1 MLSVRNGSIAL
12 SRRRCLSCP
21 SVGAA
26 GGPRG
31 AQAPRRRPH
40 APPAR
45 RGDGRRRRDPA
56 DRQRPVLLARA
67 DHDDITPGDASA
79 LEFTALLPTPEAPGG
94 TGPTSRCPGPGFG
107 HRSAPGSLQV
117 RRRGAFVLS
126 SFGPRDP
133 GVVVRTP
140 GPALQQRAEAID
152 GLATHACH
160 RQVDRAPGAG
170 AVVEGQLSGEDT
182 TVGSRSGRR
191 EPMLGPSRRLT
202 AGMPPATGA
211 AVMST
216 GILSTATQLVGLRL
230 LSWVLFVLAVLAEL
244 ALGAVLVSR
253 LLTDRPGWLS
263 EAATPAS
270 LTGVAAT
277 AVIGGRIASLGA
289 PRIAWVLLGASVLLW
304 LVLLPLVLRHWQVP
318 TIGASFLICVATE
331 GVALLAATQ
340 GAVTGSRPAA
350 AAGFGAFLLGLI
362 LYAVVLARFDW
373 RQLIVGA
380 GDQWVVAGALA
391 ISSLAGAELVLA
403 GDRLGPLG
411 GGREPG
417 APRGQ

>member
-1 MLSVRNGSIAL
+1 VIRLTGSI
-12 SRRRCLSCP
+12 
-21 SVGAA
+21 
-26 GGPRG
+26 
-31 AQAPRRRPH
+31 
-40 APPAR
+40 
-45 RGDGRRRRDPA
+45 
-56 DRQRPVLLARA
+56 PVLLAAA
-67 DHDDITPGDASA
+67 DYDDIMSGDASA
-79 LEFTALLPTPEAPGG
+79 LELTALLATPEAVGG
-94 TGPTSRCPGPGFG
+94 TGGT
-107 HRSAPGSLQV
+107 
-117 RRRGAFVLS
+117 
-126 SFGPRDP
+126 
-133 GVVVRTP
+133 
-140 GPALQQRAEAID
+140 
-152 GLATHACH
+152 
-160 RQVDRAPGAG
+160 
-170 AVVEGQLSGEDT
+170 VVEGQLSGEDT

-191 EPMLGPSRRLT
+191 EPALGPPRRLT
-202 AGMPPATGA
+202 AGIPPATGA

-289 PRIAWVLLGASVLLW
+289 PRIAWVLLGAGALLW

-318 TIGASFLICVATE
+318 TVGASFLICVATE
-331 GVALLAATQ
+331 GLALLAATQ
-340 GAVTGSRPAA
+340 AAVTGSRPAA
-350 AAGFGAFLLGLI
+350 GAGFGAFLLGLI

-403 GDRLGPLG
+403 GDRLGLLG
-411 GGREPG
+411 GVRQPLRLLDLALWAVAVAGYAVLVGCELRWPRWRYDVRRWATVFPMGMTAAASFAVAQAERLPALAVLGRILLWPALG
-417 APRGQ
+417 AWALTVVGATGRHLRRQGVHR